1 MATIVADHKDVRS
14 TRSYEEMEEILIAQR
29 ESYLKEGFP
38 LLETRVDRLDRM
50 AAQVIKNADRK
61 YDAINSDFG
70 VRTRLISLGA
80 EVVLFLSDYN
90 YLKKKLPEWIKP
102 EDIETGE
109 MFKAGGVKVKILHQP
124 LGVVGIVAPWNGP
137 IGLSIGAPLGHAL
150 AAGNRV
156 ILKPSSKTPQTSAL
170 IKEMVE
176 AAFDPTEVAVFLGRA
191 KLMAPF
197 AASPLT
203 RSC

>member
-1 MATIVADHKDVRS
+1 M
-14 TRSYEEMEEILIAQR
+14 
-29 ESYLKEGFP
+29 
-38 LLETRVDRLDRM
+38 LETRVDRLDRM
-50 AAQVIKNADRK
+50 AAQVIKNADRIC
-61 YDAINSDFG
+61 DAINSDFG

-150 AAGNRV
+150 AAENRV

-176 AAFDPTEVAVFLGRA
+176 VAFDPTEVAVFLGSGEVNGA
-191 KLMAPF
+191 FCSLPF
-197 AASPLT
+197 DKIMLTGSPESAARSSQEWRTTWSGHLGT
-203 RSC
+203 RRQESGH